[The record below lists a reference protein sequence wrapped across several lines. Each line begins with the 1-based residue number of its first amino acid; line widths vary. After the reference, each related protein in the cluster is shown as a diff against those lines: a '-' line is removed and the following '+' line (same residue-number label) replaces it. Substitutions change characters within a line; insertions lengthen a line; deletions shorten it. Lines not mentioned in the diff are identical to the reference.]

1 MLSAVNQS
9 SFLDCSAYR
18 YRCSALGSQLLIGAL
33 LFGTY
38 PSLNLSLHSPL
49 ITYPSRSLN
58 GALNGNVGIIKS
70 IVAEITD
77 PTNIPQVYAY
87 MPIAWS
93 LGGALG

>member
-1 MLSAVNQS
+1 MSHNVS
-9 SFLDCSAYR
+9 
-18 YRCSALGSQLLIGAL
+18 
-33 LFGTY
+33 
-38 PSLNLSLHSPL
+38 
-49 ITYPSRSLN
+49 SRSLN

-93 LGGALG
+93 VGGALG